1 MNKMNLQRRL
11 VAWKTLTSWKSIP
24 HVAYNYTPDVTKFI
38 NVFNELDITLNTL
51 LLKAIANALKKAP
64 DMNATCSYDLEKMDG
79 EIVLLD
85 HVDIDVPWVL
95 PGGGML
101 SLTVKD
107 VDKKSLKEVAETVK
121 CLKQKV
127 QNTDIEF
134 FYKALVASFADN
146 IKLPDNSLQITD
158 IASGTITV
166 SNVGPI
172 IHSRG
177 CVTLLDVIE
186 PQVCAIGISA
196 VQEEERKKILP
207 MCITI
212 DHRALDL
219 GQIVPFLEYLD
230 SVFENPDVIK
240 NW

>member
-1 MNKMNLQRRL
+1 
-11 VAWKTLTSWKSIP
+11 
-24 HVAYNYTPDVTKFI
+24 
-38 NVFNELDITLNTL
+38 
-51 LLKAIANALKKAP
+51 
-64 DMNATCSYDLEKMDG
+64 MNATCSYDLEKMDG

-127 QNTDIEF
+127 QNTDIEL
-134 FYKALVASFADN
+134 FYKALVTSFAENN

-172 IHSRG
+172 IH
-177 CVTLLDVIE
+177 I
-186 PQVCAIGISA
+186 
-196 VQEEERKKILP
+196 
-207 MCITI
+207 
-212 DHRALDL
+212 
-219 GQIVPFLEYLD
+219 
-230 SVFENPDVIK
+230 
-240 NW
+240 